1 MIIENV
7 ARAYEA
13 ISLALK
19 RCNRGNLN
27 SDLRDALGEAQENL
41 RKALE
46 ELKSVQS
53 DDRKFYDAILKYS
66 LSKKA
71 ELGDNISDILR
82 YLRQDK

>member
-1 MIIENV
+1 MIIEHV
-7 ARAYEA
+7 AKAYEA

-19 RCNRGNLN
+19 RCNRDSIN
-27 SDLRDALGEAQENL
+27 SDLLDALEEARENL
-41 RKALE
+41 RKALD

-82 YLRQDK
+82 FLEQVK

>member
-1 MIIENV
+1 MIIEHV
-7 ARAYEA
+7 AKAYEA
-13 ISLALK
+13 ISLVLK
-19 RCNRGNLN
+19 RCSRDSIN
-27 SDLRDALGEAQENL
+27 SDLLDALEEARENL
-41 RKALE
+41 RKALD

-82 YLRQDK
+82 FLGQAK

>member
-1 MIIENV
+1 MIIEHV
-7 ARAYEA
+7 AKAYEA

-19 RCNRGNLN
+19 RCNRDSIN
-27 SDLRDALGEAQENL
+27 SDLLDALEEARENL
-41 RKALE
+41 RKALD

-82 YLRQDK
+82 FLGQAK

>member
-1 MIIENV
+1 MIIEHV
-7 ARAYEA
+7 AKAYEA

-19 RCNRGNLN
+19 RCSRDSIN
-27 SDLRDALGEAQENL
+27 SDLLDALEEARENL
-41 RKALE
+41 RKALD

-82 YLRQDK
+82 FLGQAK

>member
-1 MIIENV
+1 MIIEDV
-7 ARAYEA
+7 AKAYEA

-19 RCNRGNLN
+19 RCNRDSIN
-27 SDLRDALGEAQENL
+27 SDLRDALEEARENL

-82 YLRQDK
+82 FLGQAK

>member
-7 ARAYEA
+7 AKAYEA

-41 RKALE
+41 RQALE
-46 ELKSVQS
+46 ELKSTQS

>member
-1 MIIENV
+1 MTIEHV
-7 ARAYEA
+7 AKAYEA

-19 RCNRGNLN
+19 RCDRHNIENG
-27 SDLRDALGEAQENL
+27 LRDALESARDDL
-41 RKALE
+41 KSALD

-53 DDRKFYDAILKYS
+53 DDKKFYDAILKYS

-82 YLRQDK
+82 FLGQAK

>member
-7 ARAYEA
+7 AKAYEA

-19 RCNRGNLN
+19 RCDRGNLN

-41 RKALE
+41 RQALE

>member
-1 MIIENV
+1 MIIEHV
-7 ARAYEA
+7 AKAYEA
-13 ISLALK
+13 ISLSLK
-19 RCNRGNLN
+19 RCSRDSIN
-27 SDLRDALGEAQENL
+27 SDLLDALEEARENL
-41 RKALE
+41 RKALD

-82 YLRQDK
+82 FLEQVK